1 MVVAASAGISP
12 GVGASVNY
20 VPARLSPPPPARE
33 FRGAWIATV
42 GNIDWPSKPGLPVT
56 EQKAELI
63 GLLDQAA
70 KLRLNAVIFQV
81 RPSCDALYPSTLEP
95 WSEYLTGT
103 MGQAPSPAYDPL
115 AFALE
120 QAHLRG
126 LELHAWFNPYR
137 AGAAVAKSPVSA
149 NHIRRTRPQ
158 LVREYGKSFWLD
170 PGEREVQEY
179 SLRVVMDVVK
189 RYDVDGVHFDDY
201 FYPYKESVGGQ
212 ELDFPDEASWR
223 KFGVASHLS
232 RDDWRRENVNQFIQR
247 VYKSIKATKPW
258 VKFGI
263 SPFGIWRPG
272 NPAQIRGLDS
282 YAQLYADSRKWL
294 INGWL
299 DYCAP
304 QLYWPIEPKE
314 QSFPALLTWWDQQ
327 NPLRRHI
334 WPGMG
339 TARARSKWKPDEIP
353 NQIRLA
359 QKQPVSAGHIHW
371 NLKSLLRNPELE
383 TKLEHGLYSQA
394 ALIPASKWLD
404 STPPGTPNLTAI
416 VDGARA
422 VKLTWS
428 PDKDESVRWWLLQTR
443 RGGQW
448 TTEILPGQVQSR
460 WLASPRPDAIALSA
474 VDRVGNA
481 SSPAGRLLQN

>member
-1 MVVAASAGISP
+1 MVVAASAGIFP
-12 GVGASVNY
+12 GVGAPLNY

-42 GNIDWPSKPGLPVT
+42 GNIDWPSKPGLPVA

-201 FYPYKESVGGQ
+201 FYPYKETVGGT
-212 ELDFPDEASWR
+212 
-223 KFGVASHLS
+223 GVGFS
-232 RDDWRRENVNQFIQR
+232 
-247 VYKSIKATKPW
+247 
-258 VKFGI
+258 G
-263 SPFGIWRPG
+263 
-272 NPAQIRGLDS
+272 
-282 YAQLYADSRKWL
+282 
-294 INGWL
+294 
-299 DYCAP
+299 
-304 QLYWPIEPKE
+304 
-314 QSFPALLTWWDQQ
+314 
-327 NPLRRHI
+327 
-334 WPGMG
+334 
-339 TARARSKWKPDEIP
+339 
-353 NQIRLA
+353 
-359 QKQPVSAGHIHW
+359 
-371 NLKSLLRNPELE
+371 
-383 TKLEHGLYSQA
+383 
-394 ALIPASKWLD
+394 
-404 STPPGTPNLTAI
+404 
-416 VDGARA
+416 
-422 VKLTWS
+422 
-428 PDKDESVRWWLLQTR
+428 
-443 RGGQW
+443 
-448 TTEILPGQVQSR
+448 
-460 WLASPRPDAIALSA
+460 
-474 VDRVGNA
+474 
-481 SSPAGRLLQN
+481 